1 MSPAAAVAAAAVA
14 TWVWIVGSSLAPARP
29 AAERIALGAMAA
41 WALAWTAMAAGAAG
55 VGILGGIGVPAGLA
69 LVSAAAVAVVR
80 RPQLRA
86 PVAVGRPAAIAGAAA
101 LVSFPA
107 LRRTPP
113 ELWPSHGDM
122 LWHLGWVR
130 QLDAGFAAP
139 GGLYAHQPNGYPWLF
154 HAFAAWVARVLPGG
168 PQAAVEAL
176 QVLGLVLAAAGMLLL
191 AEELGAR
198 PAAAA
203 WSACLFLC
211 AGGIGAVGHPLT
223 VFEQHMHGVS
233 FGPFHGDPVPA
244 LTPGL
249 TFLPPMIPR
258 DAGLA
263 MAPVAVWLGLRA
275 VRRPAVW
282 WAAGG
287 AVGLTFLVAPPAG
300 IFAALWT
307 GVAAAHAR
315 RPEAWRAAV
324 AAAAVAAVWLVPL
337 AIDYHR
343 YHGFRSTT
351 LLPFVAPTAA
361 QAALG
366 VGVAALLGV
375 GGLALV
381 LRRTGASLP
390 LLLVLV
396 PAVVVL
402 AGAVGT
408 RAGVIHTL
416 VAGRG
421 APAPLVRWERD
432 VPFLVLALCPPAGI
446 AADALVRR
454 VRRRGRPAAVA
465 VAACVAVAAAGST
478 AAAGVAEWRIPY
490 PHRLLCSALPADPRT
505 EIGVIAPEPDADAM
519 AQELF
524 MRTGA
529 SVVYVQRRYLRVRF
543 RTWLAGARPGQAA
556 RRRAIAAA
564 LRAGRV
570 PAGADLL
577 VVERGAAELP
587 GRPLGRCT
595 YGGATWD
602 VIPTASADR

>member
-14 TWVWIVGSSLAPARP
+14 AWVWVVGSSLAPARP
-29 AAERIALGAMAA
+29 APERIALGAMAA
-41 WALAWTAMAAGAAG
+41 WALAWTAMALGAVG
-55 VGILGGIGVPAGLA
+55 VGILGGIGIPAALA
-69 LVSAAAVAVVR
+69 LAGGAGIAAVR
-80 RPQLRA
+80 RPRLRA
-86 PVAVGRPAAIAGAAA
+86 PVSPGRLAAIAGAAA

-139 GGLYAHQPNGYPWLF
+139 GGLYAHQPNAYPWLF

-168 PQAAVEAL
+168 PQAAVEAM
-176 QVLGLVLAAAGMLLL
+176 QVLGLGVAAAGMLLL

-244 LTPGL
+244 FTPGL

-275 VRRPAVW
+275 RRPALW

-287 AVGLTFLVAPPAG
+287 AAGLTFLVAPLAG
-300 IFAALWT
+300 IFAALWI

-315 RPEAWRAAV
+315 RPQVWRAAA

-337 AIDYHR
+337 AVDYHR

-361 QAALG
+361 QTVLG

-375 GGLALV
+375 AGLALAP
-381 LRRTGASLP
+381 RRNGASLP

-402 AGAVGT
+402 AGDVGT
-408 RAGVIHTL
+408 RTGLIHAL

-432 VPFLVLALCPPAGI
+432 VPFLVLALCPPAGM
-446 AADALVRR
+446 AADALVMR

-465 VAACVAVAAAGST
+465 VAVCVAVAAAGST
-478 AAAGVAEWRIPY
+478 AAAAVAEWRIPY
-490 PHRLLCSALPADPRT
+490 PHRLLCSSLPADART
-505 EIGVIAPEPDADAM
+505 TIAVIAPEPDADAI
-519 AQELF
+519 AQEFF

-529 SVVYVQRRYLRVRF
+529 SFVFVQGRYLRVRF
-543 RTWLAGARPGQAA
+543 RTWLAGRHPDQAA
-556 RRRAIAAA
+556 RRGAIAAA

-577 VVERGAAELP
+577 VVERGAAKLP
-587 GRPLGRCT
+587 GRPVGRCT
-595 YGGATWD
+595 YAGATWD
-602 VIPTASADR
+602 VIAAPSADG